1 MIIKKFT
8 NYYSNKNILHKE
20 YFFSYDLTKGD
31 YMNEII
37 PIKKDI
43 LFKTKIGEITDISL
57 DYDYKINNEL
67 LDGTIE
73 ISGTYKLTEASVLQ
87 EEFTHTIPFSIAI
100 TKQIDKDTIKLE
112 IDDFKYKY
120 EKDILS
126 VDISLLLNFEEL
138 KEEVETIEDFKI
150 EDFIKEIPEEIEI
163 ETNINQENNYTNINN
178 ITNNII
184 NDEKKYYKYKVYI
197 IRPNDTIDTICNKY
211 QININDL
218 KEYNDITNINVG
230 DKIIIPQTYD

>member
-1 MIIKKFT
+1 
-8 NYYSNKNILHKE
+8 
-20 YFFSYDLTKGD
+20 
-31 YMNEII
+31 MNEII

-67 LDGTIE
+67 LEGTLE

-87 EEFTHTIPFSIAI
+87 EEFSHTIPFSIAI

-112 IDDFKYKY
+112 IDDFKYNY
-120 EKDILS
+120 DKDILA
-126 VDISLLLNFEEL
+126 VDVSLLLSFKEL
-138 KEEVETIEDFKI
+138 KEEVEIIDDFKI

-163 ETNINQENNYTNINN
+163 ETNISQENNITNINN

-197 IRPNDTIDTICNKY
+197 VRPNDTIDAICNKY
-211 QININDL
+211 EININDL

-230 DKIIIPQTYD
+230 DKIFIPQTYD

>member
-1 MIIKKFT
+1 
-8 NYYSNKNILHKE
+8 
-20 YFFSYDLTKGD
+20 
-31 YMNEII
+31 MNEII

-67 LDGTIE
+67 LDGTLE

-87 EEFTHTIPFSIAI
+87 EEFSHTIPFSIAI

-120 EKDILS
+120 DKDILS
-126 VDISLLLNFEEL
+126 VDVSMLLNFEEL
-138 KEEVETIEDFKI
+138 KEEVEIIEDFKI
-150 EDFIKEIPEEIEI
+150 EDFIKEMPEEIEI
-163 ETNINQENNYTNINN
+163 ETNVEEKNNITNINN
-178 ITNNII
+178 INNITSNII

-197 IRPNDTIDTICNKY
+197 VRPNDTIDVICNKY
-211 QININDL
+211 EININDL

-230 DKIIIPQTYD
+230 DKIIIPQIYE

>member
-1 MIIKKFT
+1 
-8 NYYSNKNILHKE
+8 
-20 YFFSYDLTKGD
+20 
-31 YMNEII
+31 MNEII

-67 LDGTIE
+67 IEGTLDLN
-73 ISGTYKLTEASVLQ
+73 GTYKLTEASVLQ
-87 EEFTHTIPFSIAI
+87 EEFYHTIPFTIAI
-100 TKQIDKDTIKLE
+100 TKQINKDTIKLD

-126 VDISLLLNFEEL
+126 IDVSMLLNFEEI
-138 KEEVETIEDFKI
+138 KEEVNEIEDFKI
-150 EDFIKEIPEEIEI
+150 EDFVQELPNEVELENNIQEEINI
-163 ETNINQENNYTNINN
+163 TNNNITNN

-197 IRPNDTIDTICNKY
+197 VRPNDTIDLICNKY
-211 QININDL
+211 NVTINDI

-230 DKIIIPQTYD
+230 DKIIIPEIHD

>member
-1 MIIKKFT
+1 
-8 NYYSNKNILHKE
+8 
-20 YFFSYDLTKGD
+20 
-31 YMNEII
+31 MNQII

-67 LDGTIE
+67 IEGSLDIN
-73 ISGTYKLTEASVLQ
+73 GTYKLTEASILQ
-87 EEFTHTIPFSIAI
+87 DEFYHTIPFSIAI
-100 TKQIDKDTIKLE
+100 TKEVNKDTVKLE

-120 EKDILS
+120 DKDILS
-126 VDISLLLNFEEL
+126 IDVSMLLNFEKTEV
-138 KEEVETIEDFKI
+138 KEEVEIMDDFKI
-150 EDFIKEIPEEIEI
+150 EDFIPKIPEEIEM
-163 ETNINQENNYTNINN
+163 ENNINEEINITNINN

-197 IRPNDTIDTICNKY
+197 VRTNDTIEGICNKY
-211 QININDL
+211 NVNINDI

-230 DKIIIPQTYD
+230 DKIIIPEINDQ

>member
-1 MIIKKFT
+1 
-8 NYYSNKNILHKE
+8 
-20 YFFSYDLTKGD
+20 
-31 YMNEII
+31 MNEII

-67 LDGTIE
+67 LEGTLE
-73 ISGTYKLTEASVLQ
+73 IYGTYKLTEASVLQ
-87 EEFTHTIPFSIAI
+87 EEFSHTIPFSIAI

-112 IDDFKYKY
+112 IDDFKYNY
-120 EKDILS
+120 DKDILS
-126 VDISLLLNFEEL
+126 VDVSLLLSFKEL
-138 KEEVETIEDFKI
+138 KEEVDIIDDFKI
-150 EDFIKEIPEEIEI
+150 EDFINDIPEEIEV
-163 ETNINQENNYTNINN
+163 ETNISQENNITNINN

-197 IRPNDTIDTICNKY
+197 VRPNDTIDAICNKY
-211 QININDL
+211 EININDL